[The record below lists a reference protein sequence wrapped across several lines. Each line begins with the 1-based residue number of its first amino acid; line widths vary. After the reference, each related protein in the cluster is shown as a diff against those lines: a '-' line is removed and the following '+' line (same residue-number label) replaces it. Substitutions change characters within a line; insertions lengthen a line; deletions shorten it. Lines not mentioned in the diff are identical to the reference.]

1 MVVSQN
7 NRNETNKKN
16 PSVDTGLTTVNAYNV
31 LAKKRDEQENYHMA
45 LEPNKSEKEYVHRWK
60 YSHKNMNRKIHI
72 KAWTQDDN
80 QYHNYF
86 HSLNIDVQVQDFMGT
101 AELRCPYDS
110 SLMEYWEPIRQSV
123 VIYGDNGG
131 QYKDKNDILF
141 VGRVRELQQDGYEL
155 SITFQNYGWKFKQNV
170 STSYANDNVLN
181 KNGYAIMCAM
191 FEALK
196 IDSYVISP
204 TAEKRLRE
212 VGIDSDGN
220 LKANGEKIEEIPDL
234 IERLKQTDLSEV
246 DSEKAVSAHLKE
258 DTLANIKDINYT
270 LKYEEPTEAMKNI
283 TGGDSGSFT
292 PSGAGIYPTQWS
304 GGGGGGAVGAVSGV
318 GNALGGGSTKN
329 CNPPNKPC
337 ASIGEEYLQAT
348 ARELWKYQRG
358 CGNNYHTYIKR
369 WDAVKRKDPKKYN
382 KQIVP
387 CIQTV
392 SKVNTR
398 GNDAKWMSER
408 HSGVAYT
415 ANKAFNSFTKA
426 LSGGIKAVGKAIGK
440 AVTGGF
446 NRLDCWGCK
455 LKYGGKYKGK
465 GDRHCNKFRYQN
477 GKGYFKC

>member
-7 NRNETNKKN
+7 NRNKTNKKN
-16 PSVDTGLTTVNAYNV
+16 PSVDTGLTTVNVYNV

-86 HSLNIDVQVQDFMGT
+86 HSLSIDVQVQDFMGT

-246 DSEKAVSAHLKE
+246 DSKKAISAHLKE
-258 DTLANIKDINYT
+258 DELANIKDINYT

-292 PSGAGIYPTQWS
+292 PSGSGIYPTQWS
-304 GGGGGGAVGAVSGV
+304 GGGGGSSAVSAVSGV
-318 GNALGGGSTKN
+318 ANALGGGSTKN
-329 CNPPNKPC
+329 CNPPSKPC

-348 ARELWKYQRG
+348 A
-358 CGNNYHTYIKR
+358 
-369 WDAVKRKDPKKYN
+369 
-382 KQIVP
+382 QIVEYREERNLGKLGD
-387 CIQTV
+387 TRNEDKLLV
-392 SKVNTR
+392 SVICLENGKNLTINSGTCFVMR
-398 GNDAKWMSER
+398 SFPRMLQWRVVFIDEDGNL
-408 HSGVAYT
+408 
-415 ANKAFNSFTKA
+415 
-426 LSGGIKAVGKAIGK
+426 LSGLLIRLHDYCIEAVGKFGGWLRSNAI
-440 AVTGGF
+440 F
-446 NRLDCWGCK
+446 L
-455 LKYGGKYKGK
+455 L
-465 GDRHCNKFRYQN
+465 
-477 GKGYFKC
+477 